1 MKTITG
7 KSILNVKM
15 QDNDAEAET
24 IGDYLQTLLW
34 DLWSQGEGFSS
45 KRPFGNSSWEY
56 ELYAALVTA
65 GLVEGSL
72 NEDGY
77 IESVDHYEANELI
90 KKAILAMYKLP
101 KK

>member
-24 IGDYLQTLLW
+24 IGDYLQTLLL
-34 DLWSQGEGFSS
+34 DLWIQGEGFDS
-45 KRPFGNSSWEY
+45 KRPFGNSCWAY
-56 ELYAALVTA
+56 ELYEALVAA
-65 GLVEGSL
+65 GLVEGYL
-72 NEDGY
+72 DEDGY
-77 IESVDHYEANELI
+77 IESADMYEANNLI